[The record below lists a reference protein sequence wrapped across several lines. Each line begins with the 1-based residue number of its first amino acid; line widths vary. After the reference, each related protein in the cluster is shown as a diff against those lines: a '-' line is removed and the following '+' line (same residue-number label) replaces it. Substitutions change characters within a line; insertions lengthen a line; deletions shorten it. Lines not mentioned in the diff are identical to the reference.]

1 MSGASGT
8 AAGDVRPDEG
18 VGTAGRGRRAR
29 ALMLGAARI
38 ATIALALAC
47 LVVPGAFAR
56 QHHRPPPRPNLV
68 ISQGS
73 ATASGGRITAT
84 FVVANV
90 GSAAAGRSIAALSLR
105 VGGGV
110 RTLAR
115 ARLGRLSAGDS
126 ARVDASAP
134 IPSGLGAGSYAIR
147 ACADITG
154 AVRESSEGDNCR
166 RLGRLIVNGT
176 SPSSGSTVPSNPVPF
191 QADTVFTLQSA
202 ATTYWV
208 DVPPNYDTSHQTP
221 TELLVWLHGCGGEAA
236 GDIYTVS
243 PPGPRPYISIAVGGR
258 EDDCWDPNLDQ
269 TKVLAAIG
277 DVETHFNIDRH
288 EVVLG
293 GYSSGGDLAYRL
305 AFYHSLMFS
314 GVLAENTSPFRDTGS
329 TAAQSLAAAQWKF
342 NVVHLAH
349 TEDEVY
355 PIDGVRSEIQTM
367 QQAGFPVQ
375 LIERPG
381 THYDNS
387 TATSGTDYDLQT
399 YLLPHLADGWRS
411 P

>member
-1 MSGASGT
+1 MGEARPNDGSHMAR
-8 AAGDVRPDEG
+8 AAR
-18 VGTAGRGRRAR
+18 TAGRRRAR
-29 ALMLGAARI
+29 AGLLSAVRVTTLAV
-38 ATIALALAC
+38 ALAC
-47 LVVPGAFAR
+47 LAVPGALAR
-56 QHHRPPPRPNLV
+56 RHHRPRPNLV
-68 ISQGS
+68 ISQGT
-73 ATASGGRITAT
+73 ATASGGRIAAN

-90 GSAAAGRSIAALSLR
+90 GNAAAGRSTAALTLR
-105 VGGGV
+105 VGSAS

-115 ARLGRLSAGDS
+115 PAVGRLGAGKSAQIDASARIASGLSAG
-126 ARVDASAP
+126 
-134 IPSGLGAGSYAIR
+134 SYSIR
-147 ACADITG
+147 ACADING
-154 AVRESSEGDNCR
+154 DVGESSESDNCR
-166 RLGRLIVNGT
+166 RLGRLTVSG
-176 SPSSGSTVPSNPVPF
+176 PGSGSTIPSNPVAF
-191 QADTVFTLQSA
+191 QADNVFTLQSA
-202 ATTYWV
+202 STTYWV
-208 DVPPNYDTSHQTP
+208 DVPPNYDPSHRRP

-258 EDDCWDPNLDQ
+258 EDDCWDPTNDQ
-269 TKVLAAIG
+269 TKVLDAIT

-293 GYSSGGDLAYRL
+293 GYSSGGDLAYRT

-349 TEDEVY
+349 TGDEVY
-355 PIDGVRSEIQTM
+355 PIGGVESEIKTM
-367 QQAGFPVQ
+367 QQAGFPVT
-375 LIERPG
+375 LIKQPG
-381 THYDNS
+381 THYDDS
-387 TATSGTDYDLQT
+387 TATSGTDHDLQT